1 MTDPF
6 HPRSPEPKELDAAL
20 ARLLTPPSA
29 GPPAPSTVRG
39 LRKTLREERARLW
52 CAGPI
57 GTPLGAV
64 LTLPRPGR
72 IEMLLGTPL
81 GPADDPTPTG
91 RCLEAALKSGRQ
103 TGNHLAQLVHVPEA
117 VGTAEAAKLGGMEW
131 LAELQ
136 FLRTVTIPE
145 PAKPSGPP
153 ASLQSS
159 ITWCDCGDLESQAL
173 HTVLLETYVDAKD
186 CPGLRGRREPEDIL
200 IGHEASGVKHKWL
213 AAKIEQ
219 ELVGVLL
226 LAESPERHL
235 LQVLYVG
242 VVPKFRGKRLGQH
255 LMAKASEIAISRKLP
270 LSLHVDR
277 RNTPA
282 LKLYRKFDL
291 QPRESRVAWI
301 AEIR

>member
-1 MTDPF
+1 MSDSSR
-6 HPRSPEPKELDAAL
+6 PRSPNPKELDAAL
-20 ARLLTPPSA
+20 GRLLTPPSA

-39 LRKTLREERARLW
+39 LRKTLEEEQARLW

-57 GTPLGAV
+57 GDPLGAV

-81 GPADDPTPTG
+81 GPSDDPIPTG
-91 RCLEAALKSGRQ
+91 RCLEAALESGRLND
-103 TGNHLAQLVHVPEA
+103 NHLAQLVHVPEA
-117 VGTAEAAKLGGMEW
+117 VGTAEAAKISGMEW

-136 FLRTVTIPE
+136 FLRSASVPE
-145 PAKPSGPP
+145 FTMVNSPGRHHQPA
-153 ASLQSS
+153 
-159 ITWCDCGDLESQAL
+159 ITWCNCDALDTPEL
-173 HTVLLETYVDAKD
+173 HTLLLETYIDAQD

-200 IGHEASGVKHKWL
+200 IGHEASGVKHQWMV
-213 AAKIEQ
+213 AKSE
-219 ELVGVLL
+219 EEPVGVLL
-226 LAESPERHL
+226 LAETPERHL

-242 VVPKFRGKRLGQH
+242 LVPKHRGNGLGQQF
-255 LMAKASEIAISRKLP
+255 MAKANEIAISRKLP

-282 LKLYRKFDL
+282 LKLYRKFGL
-291 QPRESRVAWI
+291 QPRETRVAWI

>member
-1 MTDPF
+1 MTDPL

-20 ARLLTPPSA
+20 GRLLTPPSA
-29 GPPAPSTVRG
+29 PPPAPSTVRG

-52 CAGPI
+52 CSGPI

-91 RCLEAALKSGRQ
+91 RCLEAALASGRQ
-103 TGNHLAQLVHVPEA
+103 TDNHLAQLVHVPEA

-136 FLRTVTIPE
+136 FLRTASIPE
-145 PAKPSGPP
+145 PATSMN
-153 ASLQSS
+153 ASAPLQSK
-159 ITWCDCGDLESQAL
+159 ITWCDCDDLETQAL
-173 HTVLLETYVDAKD
+173 HAVLLDTYVDAQD

-200 IGHEASGVKHKWL
+200 IGHEASGVRHQWM

-226 LAESPERHL
+226 LAETPERHL

-242 VVPKFRGKRLGQH
+242 VVPKFRGKRLGQK
-255 LMAKASEIAISRKLP
+255 LMAKANEIAISRKLP

-277 RNTPA
+277 RNTHA

>member
-1 MTDPF
+1 MTDPL

-20 ARLLTPPSA
+20 GRLLTPPGA
-29 GPPAPSTVRG
+29 PPPAPSTVRG

-52 CAGPI
+52 CTGPI

-91 RCLEAALKSGRQ
+91 RCLEAALASGRQ
-103 TGNHLAQLVHVPEA
+103 TDNHLAQLVHVPEA

-136 FLRTVTIPE
+136 FLRTASIPE
-145 PAKPSGPP
+145 PA
-153 ASLQSS
+153 ASINESEPLQSN
-159 ITWCDCGDLESQAL
+159 ITWCDCDDLDAQAL
-173 HTVLLETYVDAKD
+173 HAALLETYVDAQD

-200 IGHEASGVKHKWL
+200 IGHEASGVRHQWM

-242 VVPKFRGKRLGQH
+242 VVPKFRGKGLGQKF
-255 LMAKASEIAISRKLP
+255 MAKANEIAISRKLP

-277 RNTPA
+277 RNTAA

>member
-1 MTDPF
+1 MTDPY
-6 HPRSPEPKELDAAL
+6 HPRFPEPKELDAAL
-20 ARLLTPPSA
+20 GRLLTPPNSP
-29 GPPAPSTVRG
+29 PPAPSTVRG
-39 LRKTLREERARLW
+39 LRKTLQEEQARLW

-57 GTPLGAV
+57 GDPLGAV
-64 LTLPRPGR
+64 LALPRPGR

-81 GPADDPTPTG
+81 GPADDPEPTK
-91 RCLEAALKSGRQ
+91 RCLQAALESGRQ
-103 TGNHLAQLVHVPEA
+103 TDNHLAQLVHVPEA

-136 FLRTVTIPE
+136 FLRTASVPE
-145 PAKPSGPP
+145 QATFLASSPP
-153 ASLQSS
+153 LQSN
-159 ITWCDCGDLESQAL
+159 ITWCGCDDLEKQAL
-173 HTVLLETYVDAKD
+173 HAVLLETYVDAQD

-200 IGHEASGVKHKWL
+200 IGHEASGVRHHWMV
-213 AAKIEQ
+213 AKLRHESA
-219 ELVGVLL
+219 GVLL
-226 LAESPERHL
+226 LAETHEGHL

-242 VVPKFRGKRLGQH
+242 VVPKFRGKGLGQQF
-255 LMAKASEIAISRKLP
+255 MAKANEIAISRKLP

-282 LKLYRKFDL
+282 LNLYRKFDL

>member
-1 MTDPF
+1 MTDPL

-20 ARLLTPPSA
+20 GRLLTPPSA
-29 GPPAPSTVRG
+29 PPPAPSTVRG

-52 CAGPI
+52 CTGPI

-91 RCLEAALKSGRQ
+91 RCLEAALASGRQ
-103 TGNHLAQLVHVPEA
+103 TDNHLAQLVHVPEA

-136 FLRTVTIPE
+136 FLRTASIPE
-145 PAKPSGPP
+145 PA
-153 ASLQSS
+153 ASMNASAPLQSN
-159 ITWCDCGDLESQAL
+159 ITWCDCDDLDAQAL
-173 HTVLLETYVDAKD
+173 HAVLLKTYVDAQD

-200 IGHEASGVKHKWL
+200 IGHEASGVRHQWM

-226 LAESPERHL
+226 LAETSERHL

-242 VVPKFRGKRLGQH
+242 VVPKFRGKGLGQKF
-255 LMAKASEIAISRKLP
+255 MAKANEIAISRKLP

-277 RNTPA
+277 RNTAA